1 MSLFFKECKKVI
13 FSMTF
18 LLYVIVVFAMYSSQY
33 NSDREPLVQPTAGM
47 EDYGTVAKEVPEILM
62 PNAIEGLI
70 NEYLSGSFTAY
81 PIGFY
86 KNVKLNEKKS
96 NRLCDIIYEL
106 SGITKEQLDNFAD
119 YDEGGAYNAVPD
131 GNGGFT
137 LSVTEPVLPEIK
149 IPENLTYER
158 FRELMRQADKI
169 IGGGS
174 DYSDDYIIGNF
185 SRVPKTY
192 EDALDE
198 YNDIIYNEKI
208 SPAYARLFCDY
219 SCIDLAIM
227 PVFVAAALAAK
238 DKKSRMEQLVY
249 SRKIS
254 SARLVLTR
262 FAALT
267 AVMLIPV
274 IITVIH
280 AHIGVAEMYKG
291 YEIDNFAFAKY
302 SAMWL
307 IPNVLL
313 ATAMGMLLTEIFS
326 PLIAIFVQGAW
337 WFGSIF
343 ASSGGLTGSITSF
356 VLVPRHNSLYK
367 ADLFAETF
375 RQFTFN
381 RIFYTVLSVVLITV
395 TVIVYEIKRR
405 GGFNGF
411 FSGGKNRRY
420 KSAA

>member
-13 FSMTF
+13 FSLTF
-18 LLYVIVVFAMYSSQY
+18 VMYVAVVFAMYSSQY
-33 NSDREPLVQPTAGM
+33 GGDMEPLVQPREGM
-47 EDYGTVAKEVPEILM
+47 NDYGTVAKEVPEILM
-62 PNAIEGLI
+62 PKAIEGLV

-96 NRLCDIIYEL
+96 RELCDVIYEL
-106 SGITKEQLDNFAD
+106 SGITKEQLDSFDD
-119 YDEGGAYNAVPD
+119 YVEGGGMTAVPD
-131 GNGGFT
+131 GNGGF
-137 LSVTEPVLPEIK
+137 SMIINEPVLPEIK
-149 IPENLTYER
+149 IPDDLSYER

-174 DYSDDYIIGNF
+174 NYSEDYIIGHF
-185 SRVPKTY
+185 SRIPMTY

-198 YNDIIYNEKI
+198 YNAVIYEEKI

-227 PVFVAAALAAK
+227 PVFVAAALAGK
-238 DKKSRMEQLVY
+238 DSKSRIEQLIY

-262 FAALT
+262 FAALI
-267 AVMLIPV
+267 AVMLVPV
-274 IITVIH
+274 IFTVIH
-280 AHIGVAEMYKG
+280 AQISLCQMYKG
-291 YEIDNFAFAKY
+291 YEIDMLAFAKY

-307 IPNVLL
+307 LPNVLL
-313 ATAMGMLLTEIFS
+313 ASAVGMLLTEIFS
-326 PLIAIFVQGAW
+326 PIIAIFVQGAW
-337 WFGSIF
+337 WFGGIF
-343 ASSGGLTGSITSF
+343 ASAGGLTGSITSF

-381 RIFYTVLSVVLITV
+381 RIFYTVLALVLLAV

-405 GGFNGF
+405 GGLHNV
-411 FSGGKNRRY
+411 GK
-420 KSAA
+420 

>member
-1 MSLFFKECKKVI
+1 MRLFFKECKKII
-13 FSMTF
+13 FSLTF
-18 LLYVIVVFAMYSSQY
+18 LMYVIVVFAMYFSQFV
-33 NSDREPLVQPTAGM
+33 SDRDPIPQPRAGM
-47 EDYGTVAKEVPEILM
+47 ADYGTVAKEVPEILM
-62 PNAIEGLI
+62 PNAVEGLV
-70 NEYLSGSFTAY
+70 NEYLSGSFTTY

-96 NRLCDIIYEL
+96 TELCEIIYEL
-106 SGITKEQLDNFAD
+106 SGITKEQLDSFAD
-119 YDEGGAYNAVPD
+119 YEEGGGYEAVPD
-131 GNGGFT
+131 GNGGFAMIMR
-137 LSVTEPVLPEIK
+137 EPVLPEIN
-149 IPENLTYER
+149 IPESLTYER

-174 DYSDDYIIGNF
+174 DYSDDYIVGSF

-198 YNDIIYNEKI
+198 YNAVINEEKI
-208 SPAYARLFCDY
+208 TPAYARLFCDY

-262 FAALT
+262 YLALVF
-267 AVMLIPV
+267 VMAIPV
-274 IITVIH
+274 AITAIH
-280 AHIGVAEMYKG
+280 AHIGVCGLYEG
-291 YEIDNFAFAKY
+291 YDTDSLAFVKY
-302 SAMWL
+302 PIMWL
-307 IPNVLL
+307 LPNILL
-313 ATAMGMLLTEIFS
+313 ATAVGMLLTEIFS

-337 WFGSIF
+337 WFGGVF
-343 ASSGGLTGSITSF
+343 ASTGGLTGNITSF
-356 VLVPRHNSLYK
+356 VLVPRHNNLYG
-367 ADLFAETF
+367 ADLFAATF

-381 RIFYTVLSVVLITV
+381 RIFYTSLSILIIIL
-395 TVIVYEIKRR
+395 TVIIYEVKRR
-405 GGFNGF
+405 GGFNGL
-411 FSGGKNRRY
+411 SGTFKNNSD

>member
-1 MSLFFKECKKVI
+1 YF
-13 FSMTF
+13 T
-18 LLYVIVVFAMYSSQY
+18 QY
-33 NSDREPLVQPTAGM
+33 DNDRTPLVQPRADM
-47 EDYGTVAKEVPEILM
+47 ENYGTIAKETPEILM
-62 PNAIEGLI
+62 PNAIEGLV

-86 KNVKLNEKKS
+86 KNVKLNDRKS
-96 NRLCDIIYEL
+96 EELCDIIYEL
-106 SGITKEQLDNFAD
+106 SGITKEQLDNFSD
-119 YDEGGAYNAVPD
+119 YEQGGALTAVPD
-131 GNGGFT
+131 GNGG
-137 LSVTEPVLPEIK
+137 VTWTVAEPVLPEIN
-149 IPENLTYER
+149 IPETLTYER

-174 DYSDDYIIGNF
+174 NYSDEYIIGHF

-219 SCIDLAIM
+219 ACIDLAIM
-227 PVFVAAALAAK
+227 PVFVAAALAGK
-238 DKKSRMEQLVY
+238 DSKSRMEQLVY

-262 FAALT
+262 FAALVT
-267 AVMLIPV
+267 VMLIPV

-280 AHIGVAEMYKG
+280 AQAGVCELYKG
-291 YEIDNFAFAKY
+291 YEINMLAFAKY
-302 SAMWL
+302 SSMWL
-307 IPNVLL
+307 LPNVLL
-313 ATAMGMLLTEIFS
+313 ATAVGMLLTEIFS

-337 WFGSIF
+337 WFGGIF
-343 ASSGGLTGSITSF
+343 ASTGGLTGSITSF
-356 VLVPRHNSLYK
+356 VLVPRHNNLYG

-375 RQFTFN
+375 KQFTFN
-381 RIFYTVLSVVLITV
+381 RIFYTALAVVLMII

-411 FSGGKNRRY
+411 FGGGKN
-420 KSAA
+420 